1 MQNWWERHRKKLGL
15 QITCHFEWKNLI
27 AEASRRAFVAE
38 EELQWN
44 SYKIL
49 DEQLR
54 QEWLESVEWRKKM
67 PRPRGSKRASKS
79 PEQRRKISAA
89 IEYCDRVY
97 SGLSK
102 YHGRPV
108 GAGNKPIRRTN
119 SDGHS
124 RNMSPRKKAL
134 VINVLISMLYV
145 TETYCK
151 LLIAEAENAL
161 KALKVYATSCPSAQS
176 SFVETRKLI
185 NEAIQ
190 SIESIKTGRM
200 EPHDNDT
207 PHTSSRVLNH
217 VEKETNNNI
226 QDLSQTDEQEV
237 NGSRTLAS
245 SNNDMVDFGFGKLKL
260 QGPLDGMYEIDNDKI
275 LPSSSCDGDLVNG
288 KCELHSTGSI
298 DHTASPSELGNMVA
312 CSVFRKQS
320 GKLEPNGNNSCQSLL
335 PNGAKPQSRK
345 EERPTNSTTITKKW
359 VSGKLVEVAEEDK
372 RLNSE
377 SDF

>member
-124 RNMSPRKKAL
+124 RNMSPRKKAAGDKR
-134 VINVLISMLYV
+134 NSSGNE
-145 TETYCK
+145 TEVKNQRTRLKRSNMPIYKDHLASSK
-151 LLIAEAENAL
+151 LEMIENIQTQRAVAEN
-161 KALKVYATSCPSAQS
+161 KKT
-176 SFVETRKLI
+176 
-185 NEAIQ
+185 EAIARA
-190 SIESIKTGRM
+190 K
-200 EPHDNDT
+200 
-207 PHTSSRVLNH
+207 VLNH